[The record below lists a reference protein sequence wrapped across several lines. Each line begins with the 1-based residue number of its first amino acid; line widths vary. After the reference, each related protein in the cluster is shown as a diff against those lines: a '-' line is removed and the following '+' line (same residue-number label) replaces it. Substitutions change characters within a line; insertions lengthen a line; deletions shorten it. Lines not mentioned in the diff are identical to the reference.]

1 MVCDFFFPKIGGVES
16 HIYMLAQS
24 MLARGHRVVLITHAH
39 HHEQGSRQSVR
50 YLSSGLKVYYLPV
63 RLIPPV
69 HLHATLPN
77 LFLAFPLLRQI
88 FIREQVD
95 LVHAHAA
102 LSAVGLEAILHART
116 MGIKTVF
123 TDHSLMGLHGF
134 GEMWGNKM
142 LMACLSDV
150 DAVICVSHVGK
161 ENTAIRAHLDPDLI
175 HVIPSAVAASEF
187 KPRSQPWR
195 APEPSAFLCDPGS
208 ERGPAWATS

>member
-24 MLARGHRVVLITHAH
+24 LLARGHKVILITHRHAH
-39 HHEQGSRQSVR
+39 DKGPRASVR
-50 YLSSGLKVYYLPV
+50 YLSAGLKVYYLPV
-63 RLIPPV
+63 RLIPPT

-77 LFLAFPLLRQI
+77 LFLSFPLLRQI

-95 LVHAHAA
+95 LIHAHAA
-102 LSAVGLEAILHART
+102 LSAIGLEAILHART
-116 MGIKTVF
+116 MGIKAVF
-123 TDHSLMGLHGF
+123 TDHSLMGLHGY

-161 ENTAIRAHLDPDLI
+161 ENTAIRANLDPDLI
-175 HVIPSAVAASEF
+175 HVIPSAVAATEF
-187 KPRSQPWR
+187 QPRKEPYK
-195 APEPSAFLCDPGS
+195 APEPSKCNNLL
-208 ERGPAWATS
+208 